1 MRGGGVRKPRGGYG
15 RALGAPHGDGG
26 YTWAGIVRTSA
37 VPGAGCWEDVMIVV
51 EVVPPSPR
59 LVQQLCVGVGERL
72 VRWWH
77 PLKHGVGRMIDECG
91 E

>member
-1 MRGGGVRKPRGGYG
+1 MRDGGVRKPRGGYG

-37 VPGAGCWEDVMIVV
+37 VPGAGCWEDVMIV

-59 LVQQLCVGVGERL
+59 LVQRVCR
-72 VRWWH
+72 
-77 PLKHGVGRMIDECG
+77 CG
-91 E
+91 